1 MNTTFAV
8 ALLLAAAALLGAW
21 RSARDGRGRRGAR
34 IVAQL
39 LAALALWF
47 CLYPPTTREAHRGG
61 ELVVLTPGITPTQI
75 AALGRGDDVVALP
88 GADAPRGIE
97 RAPDLAGAL
106 RRHAAASRLRIV
118 GGGLPA
124 RDRDAAR
131 GRVVAFDAAPL
142 PRGIVALDAP
152 REALAGHA
160 LRIGGRVEGA
170 PAARVELLDPA
181 GAVLASTLAD
191 AQGAFALAA
200 QARAAGTLSLRL
212 RASEAS
218 GRRVDEIEVPV
229 AVRDGDALALLVL
242 AGAPDAELKY
252 LRRWAIDAGVRLDS
266 RIVLSD
272 GVALVEGGA
281 TFDAA
286 TLAATDVVLVDE
298 RAWAALGAAP
308 KAALLHAVDGGLG
321 LLLRATGPLP
331 PEVASDWS
339 ALGFDVRASAQTPAA
354 VTLDRVLGIADARL
368 AFARRPID
376 VQASDAAPL
385 LRADDGSLLAAWR
398 LRGHGRVGLW
408 WLDDAFRLALAGERA
423 HYGSLWSDTFVM
435 IARARVGASPR
446 LPEDAHVDE
455 RTVFCGVGPGATVE
469 SPSGRRTPL
478 QVVDEAG
485 ERCAAWWPAEAGW
498 HVLVDEGRRRAVHV
512 RARDEALALA
522 AAGAREATRALV
534 GPREDAVQD
543 ARAVALPRWPFFLA
557 WLALAAVLW
566 LLERGARGTVVGED
580 VPSA

>member
-1 MNTTFAV
+1 MNAMIAV
-8 ALLLAAAALLGAW
+8 ACLLALAALLGAW

-34 IVAQL
+34 IVVQL

-47 CLYPPTTREAHRGG
+47 CLYPPSTREAHRGG
-61 ELVVLTPGITPTQI
+61 EFVVLTPGVTAAQV
-75 AALGRGDDVVALP
+75 AALARGDDVVALP
-88 GADAPRGIE
+88 GVDAPRAIE

-106 RRHAAASRLRIV
+106 RRHADASRVRIL

-124 RDRDAAR
+124 RDRDAAL

-152 REALAGHA
+152 RDALAGHA

-170 PAARVELLDPA
+170 PGARVQLLDPA
-181 GAVLASTLAD
+181 GAIVASALAD
-191 AQGAFALAA
+191 AQGAFTLAA
-200 QARAAGTLSLRL
+200 QARVAGTLSLRL
-212 RASEAS
+212 RASEAN
-218 GRRVDEIEVPV
+218 GTRVDEIDVPV

-252 LRRWAIDAGVRLDS
+252 LRRWAVDAGARLDS
-266 RIVLSD
+266 RVALSD

-281 TFDAA
+281 VLDAA
-286 TLAATDVVLVDE
+286 TLAATDVALVDE

-308 KAALLHAVDGGLG
+308 KAALLHAVDDGLG

-331 PEVASDWS
+331 ADVANDWS
-339 ALGFDVRASAQTPAA
+339 ALGFDVRASAQAPAA

-368 AFARRPID
+368 AFARRPFD

-398 LRGHGRVGLW
+398 VRGRGRVGLW

-423 HYGSLWSDTFVM
+423 RYGSLWSDTFAT
-435 IARARVGASPR
+435 IARARAGASPR
-446 LPEDAHVDE
+446 LPADARVDE
-455 RTVFCGVGPGATVE
+455 RAVFCGVGAGAAVE
-469 SPSGRRTPL
+469 SPGGRRTPL

-485 ERCAAWWPAEAGW
+485 ERCAAYWPAQAGW
-498 HVLVDEGRRRAVHV
+498 HVLVDDGRRLAWHV
-512 RARDEALALA
+512 RARDEAVALA
-522 AAGAREATRALV
+522 AAADREATRALV
-534 GPREDAVQD
+534 GPRDAAVQD
-543 ARAVALPRWPFFLA
+543 VRAVALPRWPFFLA
-557 WLALAAVLW
+557 WLALAALLW
-566 LLERGARGTVVGED
+566 LLERALRAD
-580 VPSA
+580 ASAHAS